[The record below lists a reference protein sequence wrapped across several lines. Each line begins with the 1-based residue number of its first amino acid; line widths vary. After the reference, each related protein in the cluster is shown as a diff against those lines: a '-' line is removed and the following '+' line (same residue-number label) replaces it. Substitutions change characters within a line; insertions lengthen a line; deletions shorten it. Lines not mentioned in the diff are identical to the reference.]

1 MNTINDRIRALREEL
16 GLSQTAFGE
25 PIGLSRDEVKN
36 IEYKKTA
43 PKEITIPL
51 ICKEYSVSE
60 AWLRDGIG
68 EPYLKREDD
77 DDLKVIFDEIG
88 VPDDEVIKAIVK
100 SYWQLSDS
108 DKAAVRQFIM
118 NADAQIKNAGDE
130 SPASK

>member
-88 VPDDEVIKAIVK
+88 VSDNEVIKAIIRA
-100 SYWQLSDS
+100 YWKLPDNA
-108 DKAAVRQFIM
+108 KAAVRQFSVD
-118 NADAQIKNAGDE
+118 AAAQIKKSGDS

>member
-1 MNTINDRIRALREEL
+1 MNTINERIRALREEL

-60 AWLRDGIG
+60 TWLRDGTG
-68 EPYLKREDD
+68 KPYMKKEDD

-88 VPDDEVIKAIVK
+88 VSDDEVIKAIVK
-100 SYWQLSDS
+100 SYWQLSDC
-108 DKAAVRQFIM
+108 DKTAVRKM
-118 NADAQIKNAGDE
+118 VDEPGKKKSPGD
-130 SPASK
+130 

>member
-43 PKEITIPL
+43 PKKITIPL

-68 EPYLKREDD
+68 EPYLKGEDD

-88 VPDDEVIKAIVK
+88 VSDDEGIKAVVK
-100 SYWQLSDS
+100 SYWQLSES
-108 DKAAVRQFIM
+108 DKAAVRKM
-118 NADAQIKNAGDE
+118 VDKMLAE
-130 SPASK
+130 

>member
-88 VPDDEVIKAIVK
+88 VSDDEVIKAIVK
-100 SYWQLSDS
+100 SYWQLSES
-108 DKAAVRQFIM
+108 NKAAVRKM
-118 NADAQIKNAGDE
+118 VDKMLAE
-130 SPASK
+130 